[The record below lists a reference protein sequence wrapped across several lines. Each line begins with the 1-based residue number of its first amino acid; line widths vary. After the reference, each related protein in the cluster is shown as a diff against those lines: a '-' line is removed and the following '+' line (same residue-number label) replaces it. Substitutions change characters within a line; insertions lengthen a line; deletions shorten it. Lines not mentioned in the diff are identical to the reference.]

1 MSTIYETEAK
11 NLTFGDLSNAIDVLN
26 KIAKDP
32 DVSRMFRKV
41 VKSSFNPEMITLIRD
56 LHSDTEVFCDEMR
69 EMLAPAEDKEWDDN
83 VKRYGY

>member
-1 MSTIYETEAK
+1 
-11 NLTFGDLSNAIDVLN
+11 
-26 KIAKDP
+26 
-32 DVSRMFRKV
+32 MFRKV

-69 EMLAPAEDKEWDDN
+69 EMLAPADDKEWDDN

>member
-1 MSTIYETEAK
+1 MSTIYDTEAK
-11 NLTFGDLSNAIDVLN
+11 NLTFGDLSDAIDVLN

-56 LHSDTEVFCDEMR
+56 LHSDSETFCDEMR
-69 EMLAPAEDKEWDDN
+69 EFIKDPEDKEWDDN

>member
-11 NLTFGDLSNAIDVLN
+11 NLTFGDLSDAIDVLN

-69 EMLAPAEDKEWDDN
+69 EMIAPAEEKEWDDN

>member
-11 NLTFGDLSNAIDVLN
+11 NLTFGDLSAAIDTLN
-26 KIAKDP
+26 TIAKDP
-32 DVSRMFRKV
+32 AVAKMFRKV

-69 EMLAPAEDKEWDDN
+69 EFIGTD
-83 VKRYGY
+83 V